1 MERHGNMKMTVMEEE
16 IGYIHRLLDQR
27 HSMPG
32 CATWESVK
40 VSQQA
45 EGVWEEEGD

>member
-1 MERHGNMKMTVMEEE
+1 MTVMEEE
-16 IGYIHRLLDQR
+16 IDYIRRLLDQR

-32 CATWESVK
+32 CATWESAK